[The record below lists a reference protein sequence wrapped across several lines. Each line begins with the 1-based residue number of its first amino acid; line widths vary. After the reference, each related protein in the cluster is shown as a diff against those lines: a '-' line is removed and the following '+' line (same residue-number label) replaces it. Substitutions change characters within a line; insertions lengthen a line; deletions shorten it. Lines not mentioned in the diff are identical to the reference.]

1 MRVMFTNNNSKNNKE
16 TNNKNTKNLLRKV
29 TK

>member
-1 MRVMFTNNNSKNNKE
+1 MRAMFTNNNSKNNKE
-16 TNNKNTKNLLRKV
+16 TNNKNTKNHLRKV

>member
-1 MRVMFTNNNSKNNKE
+1 MRAMFTNNNSKNNKE
-16 TNNKNTKNLLRKV
+16 MNNKNTKNLLRKV

>member
-1 MRVMFTNNNSKNNKE
+1 MKAMFTNNNFKNNKE
-16 TNNKNTKNLLRKV
+16 MNNKNTKNLLRKV